1 LNFETIDPTQRP
13 SALSWNEVDP
23 KFGSGAF
30 LTRPAVMLRALRK
43 RRAQHYRIIRRYWLV
58 FLRSIG
64 VMVYSV
70 NLVHSFGGK
79 STDTDMP

>member
-1 LNFETIDPTQRP
+1 
-13 SALSWNEVDP
+13 
-23 KFGSGAF
+23 
-30 LTRPAVMLRALRK
+30 MLRALRK